1 MENIVK
7 LAMSSLKVS
16 AMTIVVQ
23 LSPELE
29 EVLRDRAHSQGQ
41 DVAIVASELLSQVL
55 LMDKQRLAKMEEIQ
69 SCELEGLLQ
78 KFEQQYQMDSR
89 SFYQK
94 FQAGTIGDSADFF
107 EWNTY
112 YEMLNGSQVA
122 V

>member
-1 MENIVK
+1 
-7 LAMSSLKVS
+7 
-16 AMTIVVQ
+16 MTIVVK
-23 LSPELE
+23 LTPELE
-29 EVLRDRAHSQGQ
+29 EILRSRAQSQGQ
-41 DVAIVASELLSQVL
+41 DVTIVASELLSQVL
-55 LMDKQRLAKMEEIQ
+55 LMDKQRLAETEEIQ
-69 SCELEGLLQ
+69 SRELVELLQ

-112 YEMLNGSQVA
+112 YEMLNGSEVA

>member
-1 MENIVK
+1 
-7 LAMSSLKVS
+7 
-16 AMTIVVQ
+16 MTIVVE

-41 DVAIVASELLSQVL
+41 DITIVASELLSQML
-55 LMDKQRLAKMEEIQ
+55 LMDQQRLAETEEIQ
-69 SCELEGLLQ
+69 FHELTELLQ
-78 KFEQQYQMDSR
+78 NFEHQYQMDSR
-89 SFYQK
+89 SFHQK

-112 YEMLNGSQVA
+112 YEMLNGSQVT

>member
-1 MENIVK
+1 
-7 LAMSSLKVS
+7 MSSLKVS
-16 AMTIVVQ
+16 AMTIVVN
-23 LSPELE
+23 LTPELE
-29 EVLRDRAHSQGQ
+29 EILRDLAHSQGQ
-41 DVAIVASELLSQVL
+41 DVTSIASELLSQVL
-55 LMDKQRLAKMEEIQ
+55 LMDKQRLAEAEEIQ
-69 SCELEGLLQ
+69 SRELAALLQ
-78 KFEQQYQMDSR
+78 KFEDQYQMDSQ